1 MLNVKSSFYFLL
13 SIILCSL
20 SLIVAQAQSATATL
34 SGTVKDESGALVS
47 GAKITVTDPATG
59 LRRRAATNHNGAFT
73 IPLLP
78 PAAYALLV
86 ERQGFATAKLGDVV
100 LNVGDNVVL
109 NIQLKVGP
117 IQGEVT
123 QVVDGHSLMNESP
136 AVTTTVDRQFVEN
149 LPLNGRGFQS
159 LIVLTPGVV
168 RTSTNA
174 FEQGQFSVN
183 GQRSNANYF
192 TVDGVSA
199 NFGVSAVSGLGQ
211 GAAGAQLA
219 FNSSGGTN
227 SLVSMDG
234 VQEVKIQTSTYA
246 PEFGRTPGAQIQIAT
261 RSGTN
266 RFRGTV
272 FEYFRHG
279 SLDANDWF
287 GNRAGLPKPSVRLN
301 DFGGVLGGPI
311 IKNRTFF
318 FFSYEGLR
326 LRVPRTRI
334 TEVPSTDLRQRV
346 PATLRPVLNIFPQPN
361 GPETANGMA
370 LFSASYSDPSNSEAA
385 SIRIDQ
391 TIGQRA
397 MLFGR
402 YNYAPS
408 ESVNRGVG
416 GISLNTLDHGKFNT
430 QTLTIGST
438 VVVSRRLVNEVRF
451 NLSRGRAANLVRLDQ
466 FGGAAI
472 PPESTLFSPPFSS
485 RSDML
490 GVVFYPG
497 TATGFIIGKNVDNL
511 QRQVNVVDNFS
522 ATTGSHQ
529 LKFGADYRR
538 LTPVN
543 GVRQYAQLAI
553 ITGESAIAGR
563 ASSVFLQNSIPVTL
577 LINNFSAYGQ
587 DTWRVS
593 RRLTLTYGLRW
604 EVNPSPRGID
614 GTDLL
619 TMNGLDRPSTATLAP
634 PGTPLYETTY
644 NNFAPR
650 FGLAYQISQRQQRE
664 TVLRGGFGIFYD
676 LGYGSIGAATSYF
689 PNVATTLRTN
699 VAFPLDAANAA
710 PPPLSLTPPVQAAI
724 AAPPPLN
731 VTLPLS
737 QIEVTDRNLKL
748 PYTLQWNFA
757 IEQAFDGNQT
767 ISASYLGNSGRRL
780 LRRNILMNL
789 NPNFPEITITKN
801 EASSDYHALQ
811 LQLQRRLTKGL
822 QALASYTWAHS
833 IDNAS
838 SDNPVFF
845 ATDTRIDPR
854 QDRGP
859 SDFDVRHSFGAA
871 VSYNI
876 PAPSPGAI
884 GREILR
890 DWSIDTVFTARSA
903 MPIDVTVSRQI
914 GSRLFPFRPDPVPDV
929 PLYLDAPAEAGGRI
943 INRDAFVIPNTARQG
958 SLVRNA
964 LRGFPVRQI
973 DLALRRQLKLTERV
987 NLQFR
992 AEFFNLF
999 NHPNFGDPDNSLGVA
1014 SVDGVFT
1021 SNSSFGRSS
1030 SMLGRRLG
1038 QEGTSGGFNP
1048 LYQIGGPRSIQ
1059 LALKLQF

>member
-1 MLNVKSSFYFLL
+1 MLNVKSSFYLWL
-13 SIILCSL
+13 PIILCSF
-20 SLIVAQAQSATATL
+20 SLIVVQAQSATATL
-34 SGTVKDESGALVS
+34 SGTVKDENGALVS

-59 LRRRAATNHNGAFT
+59 LRRRAATNDDGAFT

-78 PAAYALLV
+78 PATYAVLV
-86 ERQGFATAKLGDVV
+86 ERQGFATAKLSDVV

-117 IQGEVT
+117 IQDEVV
-123 QVVDGHSLMNESP
+123 QVVDGHSLINESP
-136 AVTTTVDRQFVEN
+136 AVATTVDRQFVEN

-168 RTSTNA
+168 RTTTNA
-174 FEQGQFSVN
+174 FEKGQFSVN

-199 NFGVSAVSGLGQ
+199 NFGVSAANGLGQ
-211 GAAGAQLA
+211 GAAGAQPALS
-219 FNSSGGTN
+219 SSGGTN
-227 SLVSMDG
+227 SLVSIDG
-234 VQEVKIQTSTYA
+234 VQEFKIQTSTYA
-246 PEFGRTPGAQIQIAT
+246 PEFGRTPGGQIQIAT

-272 FEYFRHG
+272 FEYFRHD

-287 GNRAGLPKPSVRLN
+287 ANRAGFSKPSLRQN

-326 LRVPRTRI
+326 LRLPQTRI
-334 TEVPSTDLRQRV
+334 TEAPSTVLRQRV
-346 PATLRPVLNIFPQPN
+346 PVTLRPFLNAFPQPN
-361 GPETANGMA
+361 GPETANGLA
-370 LFSASYSDPSNSEAA
+370 LFSASYSDPSNAEAA

-391 TIGQRA
+391 TIGQKVT
-397 MLFGR
+397 LFGR

-416 GISLNTLDHGKFNT
+416 GLSLNTLDQGKFNT

-438 VVVSRRLVNEVRF
+438 VVVSRRLVNEIRF
-451 NLSRGRAANLVRLDQ
+451 NLSRGRASNLIRLDE

-472 PPESTLFSPPFSS
+472 PPESTLFPPSFSS
-485 RSDML
+485 RGDVL
-490 GVVFYPG
+490 GVIFSAG
-497 TATGFIIGKNVDNL
+497 TNTGFIIGKNVDNL
-511 QRQVNVVDNFS
+511 QRQVNMVDNFS
-522 ATTGSHQ
+522 ATAGSHQ

-538 LTPVN
+538 LTPFN
-543 GVRQYAQLAI
+543 GIRQYTQFAT
-553 ITGESAIAGR
+553 ITGESGAIAGR
-563 ASSVFLQNSIPVTL
+563 ASSVLLQSTIPVTL
-577 LINNFSAYGQ
+577 LINNLSAYGQ

-619 TMNGLDRPSTATLAP
+619 TMNGLDHPSTATLAP

-644 NNFAPR
+644 HNFAPR
-650 FGLAYQISQRQQRE
+650 FGFAYQLSQRQRRE
-664 TVLRGGFGIFYD
+664 TVFRGGFGVFYD
-676 LGYGSIGAATSYF
+676 LGYGSIGIATASF
-689 PNVATTLRTN
+689 PNVATIFRSD
-699 VAFPLDAANAA
+699 VAFPLDAATAA
-710 PPPLSLTPPVQAAI
+710 PPPLSLIPPV
-724 AAPPPLN
+724 
-731 VTLPLS
+731 S
-737 QIEVTDRNLKL
+737 RIEVTDRNLKL
-748 PYTLQWNFA
+748 PDTLQWNFA
-757 IEQAFDGNQT
+757 VEQAFGGNQT
-767 ISASYLGNSGRRL
+767 ISASYLGAAGRRL
-780 LRRNILMNL
+780 LRRSTLMNL
-789 NPNFPEITITKN
+789 NPNFPQITITKN
-801 EASSDYHALQ
+801 GASSAYHALQ
-811 LQLQRRLTKGL
+811 LQYKKRISKGL

-833 IDNAS
+833 VDNAS
-838 SDNPVFF
+838 SDYPEFF
-845 ATDTRIDPR
+845 APDTRIDPR

-859 SDFDVRHSFGAA
+859 SDFDVRHSFDAA

-876 PAPSPGAI
+876 PAPSPGVI

-890 DWSIDTVFTARSA
+890 NWSVDTVFTARSA
-903 MPIDVTVSRQI
+903 TPIDVMVWREI
-914 GSRLFPFRPDPVPDV
+914 GSRSFSFRPDPVPGV
-929 PLYLDAPAEAGGRI
+929 PLYLDVPAEAGGRI
-943 INRDAFVIPNTARQG
+943 INRDAFVIPITTRQG
-958 SLVRNA
+958 RLGRNA
-964 LRGFPVRQI
+964 LRGFPVWQI
-973 DLALRRQLKLTERV
+973 DLALGRQFKLTERV

-999 NHPNFGDPDNSLGVA
+999 NHPNFGDPDSNLGTV

-1021 SNSSFGRSS
+1021 PHSSFGVSP

-1038 QEGTSGGFNP
+1038 QEGTGGGFSP